1 MMCPVCGGENK
12 QGAKFCVCCG
22 SSLAVPEEEIK
33 TTTPEEAVEE
43 EVVETVAEEA
53 TEAMEEEAVEAAE
66 EEAAEAAEEEAA
78 EAAEEEAAEVAEE
91 EAAEVAAEEAAE
103 AAEEEAAEAAEEEE
117 AEAAKEEAAEV
128 AAEEAAEAVEE
139 EAVVTAEEVAAAME
153 EAPPAVAD
161 EAPEVSEEAAPEAV
175 EEKPKKSRKKL
186 IIILSV
192 ILAVLLAAG
201 AVLFI
206 FRDKIFSKDE
216 KDDKTDSE
224 KVELKEES
232 ALAPSEKRF
241 NELFNKNF
249 SMFLEPYSSLF
260 DRIGNI
266 FTKTGAFSGELGIE
280 LGEDIN
286 DILGVDLPSDLSLT
300 YDFNYDKSSGLAL
313 LELCLVSEK
322 DTVISAEI
330 ILDTEELCLYV
341 SVPELFDETIY
352 ISFEDLIPTGLM
364 EEAMELLNDEEY
376 LAAMELLMPDEDFAE
391 DLCKKYLGLLAKI
404 FADITWKEDVSL
416 EVLSVKS
423 KDLIAYNFNITEKS
437 LFDALCAVVEE
448 FTEDEEL
455 WGYVEEAYAG
465 FYLLAE
471 ISGASVDK
479 LYDPDEIGEILDGAL
494 YELSESFAE
503 FAAGAEAEGISKNTI
518 AEISV
523 YVDKDDIFRAVE
535 LFADTGE
542 DPEDEDERSEQK
554 IRIFFGEAVNKDRA
568 AYEFS
573 ISVDGENFYFAGGEG
588 DIKDEAFTGEIIIE
602 VEGKTFAT
610 FKLEEYDLAE
620 GTGRI
625 EYEIGEICLSVESVS
640 KDDEMGYELSV
651 SYDDQHLLTLCSDLQ
666 TEKVKK
672 VKIPSDLVGILEIGD
687 IELKAESFEEL
698 LRDAG
703 IDVDEIVAAL
713 EELGIDIGGS
723 SAPLP
728 DDFEGYDEELFGYWE
743 NEDYD
748 ISFEFSKDGECIFAE
763 TDGRFGMHYDYAAD
777 GYTIFL
783 FYEDEIHEIDY
794 EIWRGDLYLYSYDE
808 EIVLYRAEK
817 SDEPADGEEIDDAL
831 VGYWQ
836 DSYDESIAMELRAD
850 GTGALIDEESEEDC
864 YWYVSEDE
872 LVINMYGI
880 DLAFEF
886 ELSGDELTLEIY
898 DEVMLFVKQK

>member
-1 MMCPVCGGENK
+1 MCPVCGGENK

-33 TTTPEEAVEE
+33 TTAPEEAVEE
-43 EVVETVAEEA
+43 EVAETAAEEA
-53 TEAMEEEAVEAAE
+53 AEAMEEEV
-66 EEAAEAAEEEAA
+66 AEA
-78 EAAEEEAAEVAEE
+78 
-91 EAAEVAAEEAAE
+91 AAEEAAE
-103 AAEEEAAEAAEEEE
+103 AA
-117 AEAAKEEAAEV
+117 KEDV
-128 AAEEAAEAVEE
+128 AEAVEE
-139 EAVVTAEEVAAAME
+139 ETAEVEEESAVAAEEETAEVTVEEVAAAME

-161 EAPEVSEEAAPEAV
+161 KEPEVSEAANEVV

-206 FRDKIFSKDE
+206 FRDKIFSKGE
-216 KDDKTDSE
+216 KDDKADSE
-224 KVELKEES
+224 KAEQKEES

-249 SMFLEPYSSLF
+249 SMLLEPYSSFF

-286 DILGVDLPSDLSLT
+286 DILGFDLPSDLSLT

-322 DTVISAEI
+322 DTVISAEV

-364 EEAMELLNDEEY
+364 EEAMELLNDEAY
-376 LAAMELLMPDEDFAE
+376 MAAMELLMPDEDFAE
-391 DLCKKYLGLLAKI
+391 NLCKKYLGLLAKI

-416 EVLSVKS
+416 EVLSVKC
-423 KDLIAYNFNITEKS
+423 KDLIVYNFNITEKS

-471 ISGASVDK
+471 ISGASVDT

-503 FAAGAEAEGISKNTI
+503 FAAGAEAEGISKNTL

-535 LFADTGE
+535 IFADTGE

-554 IRIFFGEAVNKDRA
+554 IRIFFGEAVNKGRA

-573 ISVDGENFYFAGGEG
+573 ISVDGEDFYFAGGEG
-588 DIKDEAFTGEIIIE
+588 DIKDEAFTGEISIE

-625 EYEIGEICLSVESVS
+625 EYEIGEICLAVESIS
-640 KDDEMGYELSV
+640 KDDEMRYEFSV
-651 SYDDQHLLTLCSDLQ
+651 SYDDQHLMTLYSDLQ

-672 VKIPSDLVGILEIGD
+672 VKIPGDLVDIFEIGD

-713 EELGIDIGGS
+713 DELGIDIGGS
-723 SAPLP
+723 AAPLP

-763 TDGRFGMHYDYAAD
+763 TDGRFATHYEYATD
-777 GYTIFL
+777 GYTIF
-783 FYEDEIHEIDY
+783 FFHEDELFEMDY

-817 SDEPADGEEIDDAL
+817 PDGPADGEEIDGAL

-836 DSYDESIAMELRAD
+836 DRYDESIAMELRAD

-864 YWYVSEDE
+864 YWYVSGDE

-886 ELSGDELTLEIY
+886 DLSGDELTLEIY